1 MCALLNKG
9 QTSLKPP
16 CFPEDAVDSVI
27 PEYLLMSPSVCGAGR
42 ADVKTGSMAV
52 LTLDLVRVMD
62 KCLHE
67 CLPMICKEEM
77 NWVERQNEHR
87 RPSQDGAL
95 WEAQTALS
103 LGT

>member
-9 QTSLKPP
+9 QTSLNPP

-67 CLPMICKEEM
+67 RLPMICKEEM

>member
-1 MCALLNKG
+1 MGLG
-9 QTSLKPP
+9 
-16 CFPEDAVDSVI
+16 VH
-27 PEYLLMSPSVCGAGR
+27 
-42 ADVKTGSMAV
+42 VKTGSIAV

-67 CLPMICKEEM
+67 RLPMICKEEM
-77 NWVERQNEHR
+77 NWGERQNEHR

-95 WEAQTALS
+95 WEAQTSLS